1 MTIWDKR
8 ERRSV
13 AAMCLF
19 LVSPTLLGLVLADN
33 ISSEGFRVLANT
45 TVGDIIAC
53 LLYLIGGIACY
64 VMGLALFRR
73 RTFFY
78 IATLAFVP
86 AGIDIVHQILNGATT
101 SLLFL
106 YTCIIAEPGELWEL
120 FTSYWW
126 GLGTAIALWTTYLVL
141 NRKYVRN
148 EYLITNRF
156 WRNGIAVV
164 CLLFYILLG
173 RMEPVRQ
180 SNPANIF
187 IETAEVI
194 RVHHTIRDAD
204 NELQSFRFGAEYAE
218 ERADM
223 PSAAQDEEDLVVFL
237 VGETSRYDHWQLNG
251 YPRATSPLLAVRGE
265 EIVSFDSC
273 YSVSNLTAVSVPM
286 MLSRAT
292 PATQER
298 LYLEKSLPE
307 AFQEAG
313 YRTAWIADQS
323 FTNEQLLRISS
334 ACDGSYYFD
343 AGSKLQRS
351 YMDSVLLP
359 PLERELRA
367 ASGQKEMIVIHSLGC
382 HFKYSAR
389 YPASFSVF
397 TPDLK
402 ERDIRAVI
410 EDMDITSGRLIRD
423 RIVLNEI
430 RELFVNSYDNAIL
443 YTDWF
448 INAVIEQLERTGRR
462 AVLVYVG
469 DHGENLLDDDRN
481 MLLHGS
487 FHGSKYEYHVPLFVW
502 VSSQY
507 REAYPDKIHAME
519 QNRHKAFTTMS
530 LFHSLLDLGHVRFH
544 DWEPARSICS
554 DSCKAENPLIGLD
567 ANLKCK
573 RLPL

>member
-1 MTIWDKR
+1 
-8 ERRSV
+8 
-13 AAMCLF
+13 MCLF
-19 LVSPTLLGLVLADN
+19 LVSPTLLGPVLADN

-45 TVGDIIAC
+45 TIGDIFAY
-53 LLYLIGGIACY
+53 LLYLAAGSVCY
-64 VMGLALFRR
+64 VTGLALFRR

-78 IATLAFVP
+78 IAVLTFVP
-86 AGIDIVHQILNGATT
+86 AGIEIVHQILNGATT

-126 GLGTAIALWTTYLVL
+126 VLGTAIALWTTYLVL
-141 NRKYVRN
+141 NHKYVRN
-148 EYLITNRF
+148 EYLIPNRF
-156 WRNGIAVV
+156 LRNGIAIIG
-164 CLLFYILLG
+164 LIFYIAFG

-187 IETAEVI
+187 IGTAEVI
-194 RVHHTIRDAD
+194 RLNHTIRHAD
-204 NELQSFRFGAEYAE
+204 NALQDFRFGATYQE
-218 ERADM
+218 EADDR
-223 PSAAQDEEDLVVFL
+223 SACDGEDLVVFL
-237 VGETSRYDHWQLNG
+237 IGETTRYDHWQLNG
-251 YPRATSPLLAVRGE
+251 YARATSPLLTGREE
-265 EIVSFDSC
+265 EIIRFDSC

-298 LYLEKSLPE
+298 LYTEKSLTE

-334 ACDGSYYFD
+334 TCDESYYFD
-343 AGSKLQRS
+343 AGNRLQRS
-351 YMDSVLLP
+351 FMDSVLLP
-359 PLERELRA
+359 PLERELKA
-367 ASGQKEMIVIHSLGC
+367 AGGRKEMIVIHSLGC

-389 YPASFSVF
+389 YPASFRIF

-402 ERDIRAVI
+402 ERDIRTII
-410 EDMDITSGRLIRD
+410 EDMDLTGGRLIRD
-423 RIVLNEI
+423 KVVLNEI
-430 RELFVNSYDNAIL
+430 RELFVNSYDNAVL

-448 INAVIEQLERTGRR
+448 INAVIGQLEQTGRR
-462 AVLVYVG
+462 AVLVYVS
-469 DHGENLLDDDRN
+469 DHGENLLDDDKN

-487 FHGSKYEYHVPLFVW
+487 YHGSRYEYHVPLFVW
-502 VSSQY
+502 MSPQY
-507 REAYPDKIHAME
+507 REAYPEKVRAME
-519 QNRHKAFTTMS
+519 QNRHKAFTTMN
-530 LFHSLLDLGHVRFH
+530 LFHSLLDLGHVRIP
-544 DWEPARSICS
+544 DSEPSRSVCS

-573 RLPL
+573 KLPL